1 MDHHISG
8 YIKTEGRSFGA
19 TKEHVFKTDLC
30 HFRRDVNATAH
41 TMGTHRDVTTSYMGK
56 AVAPVL
62 LTEKLNVSVPMLTL
76 YSVSE
81 ALSTTALGGQGTS

>member
-30 HFRRDVNATAH
+30 QDVNATAH

-56 AVAPVL
+56 AGAPVL